1 MTRHGKQP
9 LSLFFCGAVA
19 ANETT
24 NRGNQLM
31 PNNKPSSK
39 RKAKGARQR
48 FSTITPIDAGGA
60 LKLKDARFYLGG
72 ISVPT
77 MHRLIKDGLLR
88 PCRTLRHYLFSREE
102 LDRFLR
108 EGQTID

>member
-1 MTRHGKQP
+1 MKNRATR
-9 LSLFFCGAVA
+9 
-19 ANETT
+19 
-24 NRGNQLM
+24 LM
-31 PNNKPSSK
+31 QNKLPMR

-48 FSTITPIDAGGA
+48 FAATSPIRPGDAIGA
-60 LKLKDARFYLGG
+60 LKLKDARQYLGG

-88 PCRTLRHYLFSREE
+88 PCRTLRHYLFAREE

-108 EGQTID
+108 EGQTTD